1 MASDSQHAIEN
12 LSQENLTKNMEH
24 EDQVLFNYPTRSIV
38 WKYFGFTKKGLGPA
52 IKANLNMNTAI
63 CKLCKK
69 SYANKGNTTNLLFHI
84 DHDHKRTASGDENNN
99 IKKAPTQPTIQAL
112 IANPGRLTQ
121 KSRTNLDDALLKL
134 IVGKALPIS
143 LVKNPH
149 FIEFTKLLDP
159 RCSHN
164 TRRLDKSYSAVTAHF
179 IDDKWNLKSAV
190 LQTKKVEGSH
200 TSEKIAEGLKEVQ
213 TEWKLPTSLTLVTD
227 NAANERKAAELLGW
241 TRFGCYGHRIN
252 LVVKHA
258 LEVTELNKILGKSR
272 RLVTFFHQSTSAT
285 DALIEKQKLV
295 FSNTPGL
302 IGHKL
307 ITDVPTRWN
316 STLAMLGRLAE
327 QLPAIMSI
335 IFDTNCLN
343 KTAISTVKTYCL
355 TSEEHSVVQE
365 LISVLKSFETAT
377 TILCAES
384 SPTMHKVLP
393 CMVKIK
399 KKLED
404 VESNPL
410 TSPVVKKVILK
421 MKEELL
427 KRTQVED
434 VPLLAALLNPDTKNL
449 NFLTAEEQVSA
460 RQLLMDTAL
469 NLKVDNA
476 ALPNVKVKQEEAV
489 SANLPDL
496 PVLPDIDLES
506 DQNVKFECEKEGPSE
521 KKMKLTDMDEWFDD
535 VCFIGE
541 SQQPLQNLIELEVHR
556 YFSHNQPQSSKQ
568 QTLLQ
573 WWQAN
578 HYFYP
583 QLATLAKKY
592 LAVPASSVPSERVFS
607 LAGIV
612 VDKKRSRL
620 KPDLVDTLIFMKMNI
635 ETYW

>member
-1 MASDSQHAIEN
+1 M
-12 LSQENLTKNMEH
+12 
-24 EDQVLFNYPTRSIV
+24 
-38 WKYFGFTKKGLGPA
+38 
-52 IKANLNMNTAI
+52 
-63 CKLCKK
+63 
-69 SYANKGNTTNLLFHI
+69 
-84 DHDHKRTASGDENNN
+84 
-99 IKKAPTQPTIQAL
+99 
-112 IANPGRLTQ
+112 
-121 KSRTNLDDALLKL
+121 
-134 IVGKALPIS
+134 
-143 LVKNPH
+143 KNPH

-159 RCSHN
+159 RYKLPSQQDVVKSLN
-164 TRRLDKSYSAVTAHF
+164 TKKDQMRSTLKLDLGSVSDVAITHDGWTSCATESYSAVTAHF

-258 LEVTELNKILGKSR
+258 LKVTELNKILGKSR

-365 LISVLKSFETAT
+365 LISVLKPFETAT

-476 ALPNVKVKQEEAV
+476 AVPNVKVKQEEAV

-620 KPDLVDTLIFMKMNI
+620 KPDLVDTLIFMKMNM